1 MSTSLTDEQYDL
13 IVVAIRANVER
24 GHFQEAH
31 EGFNDCPAVGN
42 DGLVEGKRK
51 GLYADEPL
59 GECECGLVQA
69 EAAMLALGLEFST
82 NVKCEQR

>member
-1 MSTSLTDEQYDL
+1 MMTDSHSLTDEQYEL
-13 IVVAIRANVER
+13 VVAALRANVER

-42 DGLVEGKRK
+42 EGLIEGKRK
-51 GLYADEPL
+51 GLYTDEPL

-69 EAAMLALGLEFST
+69 ADAMVALGLQFSMT
-82 NVKCEQR
+82 